1 MGMNRADAY
10 YEPEDDDMDSDELQY
25 EVNELM
31 KDEFNP
37 CKWGNFNEAFSATQ
51 DAEVIAQ
58 LEEMLEN
65 KDFEALGRKL
75 WCLSYEYN
83 EYYATRMVTEQY

>member
-1 MGMNRADAY
+1 MSKLESY
-10 YEPEDDDMDSDELQY
+10 YEAPYDDQTSEEQ
-25 EVNELM
+25 EWEIAELM

-58 LEEMLEN
+58 
-65 KDFEALGRKL
+65 
-75 WCLSYEYN
+75 
-83 EYYATRMVTEQY
+83 

>member
-1 MGMNRADAY
+1 MGRSNSFRYSFWRNVRLGSVIMGMNRADAY

-37 CKWGNFNEAFSATQ
+37 CKWGSFQ
-51 DAEVIAQ
+51 
-58 LEEMLEN
+58 
-65 KDFEALGRKL
+65 
-75 WCLSYEYN
+75 
-83 EYYATRMVTEQY
+83 